1 MSGTNAAP
9 SASVRAMTME
19 RIMMNNNL
27 SYKYADPPPNVIRK
41 NVMMMC
47 FLSPV
52 LFRCDIS
59 IY

>member
-41 NVMMMC
+41 T
-47 FLSPV
+47 S
-52 LFRCDIS
+52 
-59 IY
+59 